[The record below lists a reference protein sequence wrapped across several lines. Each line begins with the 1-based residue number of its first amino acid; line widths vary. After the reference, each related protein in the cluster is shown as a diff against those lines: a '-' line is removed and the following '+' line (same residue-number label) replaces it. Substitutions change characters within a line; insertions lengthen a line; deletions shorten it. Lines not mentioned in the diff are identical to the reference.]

1 MPPADAPLADEEQF
15 YRVEEVIRSAAECQ
29 CPACV
34 QWTIVYDDG
43 QPTEIGT
50 SWQGDE
56 GHELADN
63 VCDLMNM
70 AFARGAESTLEQV
83 DDEEALSRG

>member
-1 MPPADAPLADEEQF
+1 MSDDEQF

-34 QWTIVYDDG
+34 LWTIIYDDDG
-43 QPTEIGT
+43 QPVEIGT

-56 GHELADN
+56 GKETADD
-63 VCDLMNM
+63 VCALMNM
-70 AFARGAESTLEQV
+70 AFDRGAESTLERG
-83 DDEEALSRG
+83 DHEEPYEGGA